1 MKNLGVSCSIFVLLI
16 CSVSLRA
23 NEVKEWNLAV
33 IDMIKADAVSNH
45 FGNRATA
52 MTHIA
57 MFDAINGIRGQYEP
71 FISEAPAP
79 LDLPEQAAAASAAFE
94 VLSSL
99 YPAKEDRFQ
108 PLYDEQ
114 LARVPDGPG
123 KEAAIAYGKLVAQDV
138 LASREN
144 DGSSQAGAVPYPD
157 GTEPG
162 QWRRT
167 DGKAPMLPGWGQVRP
182 FAMLAR
188 DQFRLIGPLDL
199 TGYEYARD
207 YAEVAEIGAKDSPS
221 RTGEQTVIAR
231 FWMSGIPTLW
241 NLVAHQ
247 VSEAKG
253 CDLLDDARLFALL
266 NVALADAQ
274 VVGWDMK
281 YHYGFWRPVTA
292 IRNGDQDGN
301 DGTTADAVWESL
313 LPAPAFPEYPSGHST
328 SCSAAATVLAKFAGT
343 DEFTFV
349 LSSEAN
355 PSLPPRTFPSFWA
368 AVREAGVS
376 RIYGG
381 IHFNFSNTEGLEAG
395 RSLGRYLF
403 ENFMRPR
410 VSEQTDGE

>member
-1 MKNLGVSCSIFVLLI
+1 M
-16 CSVSLRA
+16 A
-23 NEVKEWNLAV
+23 AM
-33 IDMIKADAVSNH
+33 DMIKSDAISNH
-45 FGNRATA
+45 FGNRTTA
-52 MTHIA
+52 MMHIA
-57 MFDAINGIRGQYEP
+57 MFDAVNGIRGEYEP
-71 FISEAPAP
+71 FVSMAPAP
-79 LDLPEQAAAASAAFE
+79 QDLSEQAAAASAAFE
-94 VLSSL
+94 VLASL
-99 YPAKEDRFQ
+99 YPAKKDRFQ

-138 LASREN
+138 LASRN
-144 DGSSQAGAVPYPD
+144 DDGSSQAGAVPYPD
-157 GTEPG
+157 GTGPG

-167 DGKAPMLPGWGQVRP
+167 DEKPPMLPGWGQVRP
-182 FAMLAR
+182 FAMLR
-188 DQFRLIGPLDL
+188 GDQFRLIGPLDM

-207 YAEVAEIGAKDSPS
+207 YAEVADLGAKNSTS
-221 RTGEQTVIAR
+221 RTAEQTAIAR
-231 FWMSGIPTLW
+231 FWVSGIPTLW

-253 CDLLDDARLFALL
+253 CGLPEEARLFALL

-281 YHYGFWRPVTA
+281 YHYGFWRPIHA

-301 DGTTADAVWESL
+301 DGTAADAAWESL
-313 LPAPAFPEYPSGHST
+313 LPAPAFPEYVSGHST
-328 SCSAAATVLAKFAGT
+328 SCSAAATVLAKFNGT

-349 LSSEAN
+349 LTSEAN
-355 PSLPPRTFPSFWA
+355 PSLSPRTFHSFWA
-368 AVREAGVS
+368 AAREAGIS

-403 ENFMRPR
+403 ENFLRPQT
-410 VSEQTDGE
+410 SE